1 MAGRFSV
8 SQKKCGSQE
17 PFNHQANKVQ
27 WYKIFKGWC
36 ALFMNSSEIQLNKQQ
51 YFMTLTF
58 GCQMNEHDSE
68 KLSAMLQQMNYLET
82 DDRNQA
88 DLMILNTCCV
98 RENAELKIYGNLGE
112 IKHLKEKKPELIVAV
127 CGCMMQQKHVVEKI
141 RKSYSFVDLVFG
153 THNLHRFPELL
164 ANTRCMEGLLA
175 EVWDHEE
182 EITEDLPVNRK
193 YAAKAFVNIMYG
205 CNNFCSY
212 CIVPYTRGRERS
224 REPEKII
231 KEVTDLAQ
239 RGTLEVTLLGQNVNS
254 YGKTLEEKMD
264 FADLLALINEV
275 PGIER
280 IRFMTSHPADFSEKL
295 MEAMKSLDKVCNH
308 IHLPVQAGNNK
319 VLKEMNRKYTR
330 EMYLEKVNKLKAYLP
345 GVAISTD
352 IIVGFPGETEDDF
365 EDTLNLVEQVGFDSA
380 FTFLYSI
387 RTGTPAAKMANQVSE
402 TDKMNRFKKLV
413 DVVNESGLKRNT
425 SVVGQ
430 ILDVMVE
437 GPSKHN
443 PNRLTGRTDTHKLV
457 NFEGKQ
463 EWIGTIVPVKITEAK
478 TFSLMG
484 EYAAAENLINN

>member
-1 MAGRFSV
+1 MS
-8 SQKKCGSQE
+8 E
-17 PFNHQANKVQ
+17 PTNRIDDASTAKTFVIK
-27 WYKIFKGWC
+27 
-36 ALFMNSSEIQLNKQQ
+36 
-51 YFMTLTF
+51 TF

-68 KLSAMLQQMNYLET
+68 KLAAMLQQMNYLET
-82 DDRNQA
+82 DDKHQA
-88 DLMILNTCCV
+88 DLLILNTCCV

-112 IKHLKEKKPELIVAV
+112 LKHLKEAKPEMTIAI
-127 CGCMMQQKHVVEKI
+127 CGCMMQQPHVVRKI
-141 RKSYSFVDLVFG
+141 KQSYPFVDLVFG

-164 ANTRCMEGLLA
+164 ANAHCMEGLLV
-175 EVWDHEE
+175 EVWDNEQ
-182 EITEDLPVNRK
+182 EIAEDMPVQRK
-193 YAAKAFVNIMYG
+193 FNTKAFVNIMYG

-224 REPEKII
+224 REPEKIL
-231 KEVTDLAQ
+231 KEVTDLAAA
-239 RGTLEVTLLGQNVNS
+239 GTLEVTLLGQNVNS